1 MTFGE
6 LTETPL
12 GPISFYAGDRGLQRL
27 SFSSL
32 KKLKQNE
39 KLSTEHPSFFG
50 LETIGILL
58 TELNEYLHGIR
69 KTFSVKIDWK
79 VLSGFQQEVLAFA
92 SGITFGQVRTYGEIA
107 SALGKPGG
115 ARAVGKALG
124 ENPVPIVIPC
134 HRVIGADG
142 VLRGYQ
148 GGIKAKAFLLN
159 LEGHEFQNGKIII

>member
-32 KKLKQNE
+32 KMLKQNE
-39 KLSTEHPSFFG
+39 NLSTEHPSLFG
-50 LETIGILL
+50 LETIGFLL
-58 TELNEYLHGIR
+58 TELNEFLYGIR
-69 KTFSVKIDWK
+69 NTFSVKIDWE
-79 VLSGFQQEVLAFA
+79 VLSRFQHEVLAYT
-92 SGITFGQVRTYGEIA
+92 SDIPYGQIRTYGEIA
-107 SALGKPGG
+107 EALGKTGG
-115 ARAVGKALG
+115 ARAVGRALG
-124 ENPVPIVIPC
+124 DNPIPIVIPC

-159 LEGHEFQNGKIII
+159 LENHEFQNGKIII

>member
-32 KKLKQNE
+32 KVLKQNE
-39 KLSTEHPSFFG
+39 NLSSEHPSFFG
-50 LETIGILL
+50 LQTIGILL

-69 KTFSVKIDWK
+69 KKFSMKIDWE
-79 VLSGFQQEVLAFA
+79 VLSGFQQEVLAYT
-92 SGITFGQVRTYGEIA
+92 SDIPYGQIHTYGEIA
-107 SALGKPGG
+107 AALGKPGG

-124 ENPVPIVIPC
+124 ENPIPIVIPC